1 MGFGSLTAICL
12 VGAKDGTDLLQSVYN
27 LSGKV
32 LPTTLPNLHLNCA
45 YAYLRLALIPLLY
58 ASSGDDVADVTYP
71 LKIRLFRHI
80 FSTSDKY
87 GFISYIAAF
96 VTPYFLEYL
105 INA

>member
-1 MGFGSLTAICL
+1 M
-12 VGAKDGTDLLQSVYN
+12 
-27 LSGKV
+27 
-32 LPTTLPNLHLNCA
+32 
-45 YAYLRLALIPLLY
+45 R
-58 ASSGDDVADVTYP
+58 ADVTYP